1 MPFTPAANVVSVAP
15 TDASAITNAAARA
28 AGFGVAGAGG
38 GWSLTPQVTGRVLV
52 IATGIITGGGAG
64 TATLQ
69 LTSGTGA
76 APANAA
82 SSGLG
87 TAVGGIPAYILDA
100 TGLQAAFVLSWVFT
114 GLAVPA
120 FTAAGLNGTQTPV
133 WFDILQTM
141 SASSL
146 ALQKVN
152 LIAMEL

>member
-1 MPFTPAANVVSVAP
+1 MPYTPDPGVVSVTP
-15 TDASAITNAAARA
+15 TDAAAITNASARA

-38 GWSLTPQVTGRVLV
+38 GWSITPQISGRVLV
-52 IATGIITGGGAG
+52 MATGIITGSGAG

-82 SSGLG
+82 SAGLG
-87 TAVGGIPAYILDA
+87 TAAGGIPAYILDA
-100 TGLQAAFVLSWVFT
+100 TGLQAAFSLVWVFS
-114 GLAVPA
+114 GLAVPS

-141 SASSL
+141 SANSL

-152 LIAMEL
+152 LIAVEL